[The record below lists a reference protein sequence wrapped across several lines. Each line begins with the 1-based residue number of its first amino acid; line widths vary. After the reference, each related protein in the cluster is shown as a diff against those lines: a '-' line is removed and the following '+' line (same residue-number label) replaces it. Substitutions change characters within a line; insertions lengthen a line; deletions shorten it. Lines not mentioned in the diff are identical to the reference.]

1 MIFLRA
7 EANTKSS
14 KKRCFIDYIK
24 TLEMLNTPKIE
35 IENKK
40 LNDSIFNST
49 VDEILCN
56 NRKIS
61 HFKAKEKVSTKNM
74 TILKFL

>member
-1 MIFLRA
+1 
-7 EANTKSS
+7 
-14 KKRCFIDYIK
+14 
-24 TLEMLNTPKIE
+24 MLNTPKIE